1 MPPPA
6 IQGRRRA
13 PPGRRAGGQV
23 FRWRMET
30 SFAGVLAMQRARPGA
45 SGKRHFLRQVPLE
58 NCAPASLPRR
68 MGATA
73 CPRHPPLGSL
83 EAGCSKA
90 AWSWYSPICRGRRAW
105 REIFVWFLIIPETER
120 VNAPLIINASLSV
133 SSSTRILGSPP
144 DVSLRSLLSFFVF
157 LYLSVCEALKLRS
170 LPFTHPI
177 YVASRYFQ

>member
-1 MPPPA
+1 METDRALMPPPA

-105 REIFVWFLIIPETER
+105 REIFVWFLIIPETESKR
-120 VNAPLIINASLSV
+120 FSHHQRFSLRLIINSYLGVTTGRLSTFSSVFLCLSV
-133 SSSTRILGSPP
+133 SFCL
-144 DVSLRSLLSFFVF
+144 
-157 LYLSVCEALKLRS
+157 
-170 LPFTHPI
+170 
-177 YVASRYFQ
+177 